1 MLGCTP
7 FTRLTNALSKKVQN
21 HAKCADVI
29 STTEVIKYVNALP
42 DDLFQLPK
50 GVPDAAAR

>member
-21 HAKCADVI
+21 YAHAA
-29 STTEVIKYVNALP
+29 P
-42 DDLFQLPK
+42 D
-50 GVPDAAAR
+50 GNYTVR

>member
-21 HAKCADVI
+21 HAKYADVI
-29 STTEVIKYVNALP
+29 STTEVINYVNALP